1 MVGSNPIATETAA
14 ALFSKAPNRS
24 NKGNYS
30 SKPNAEK
37 DRPIYS
43 HCGVTGH
50 AVDKCYKIHGYP
62 PGYKSKGKNYS
73 ANQVAFS
80 PTSSA
85 YGMEKLTIVAL
96 TSS

>member
-1 MVGSNPIATETAA
+1 MA
-14 ALFSKAPNRS
+14 
-24 NKGNYS
+24 
-30 SKPNAEK
+30 
-37 DRPIYS
+37 
-43 HCGVTGH
+43 
-50 AVDKCYKIHGYP
+50 DKCYKIHGYP
-62 PGYKSKGKNYS
+62 PGYKLKGKNYS